1 MEFQLLITDYFIRIS
16 DELEQVLDGLPSK
29 DLNKQPAPG
38 ANSIGWLAWHLTR
51 SHDRNLSEIYRKQQL
66 WITDKWYEK
75 FGRTPDPSE
84 TGLGHNSEEMVAF
97 ESPDGKTILKYHH
110 AVLER
115 AKMYIENNLS
125 ATELKRRVKSPT
137 MKNTNTVRGRLL
149 GIVSE
154 GFQHVGQAAY
164 VRGLLR
170 SEADEKDTS

>member
-16 DELEQVLDGLPSK
+16 DELERVLDGLTIK
-29 DLNKQPAPG
+29 DLNKQSAPG

-51 SHDRNLSEIYRKQQL
+51 SHDRNLSELYRKQQL
-66 WITDKWYEK
+66 WIKDRWHER
-75 FGRTPDPSE
+75 FGRAPDPSE
-84 TGLGHNSEEMVAF
+84 TGVGHSSEEMVAF

-115 AKMYIENNLS
+115 AKKYIENNLS
-125 ATELKRRVKSPT
+125 EAELKRRVKSPT
-137 MKNTNTVRGRLL
+137 LKNTNTVRGRLL

-164 VRGLLR
+164 VRGLIKGQGWR
-170 SEADEKDTS
+170 GG

>member
-16 DELEQVLDGLPSK
+16 DELERVLDGLTIK
-29 DLNKQPAPG
+29 DLNKQPVPG

-51 SHDRNLSEIYRKQQL
+51 SHDRNLSELYRKQQL
-66 WITDKWYEK
+66 WIKDRWHER
-75 FGRTPDPSE
+75 FGRAPDPSE
-84 TGLGHNSEEMVAF
+84 TGVGHSSEEMAAF

-115 AKMYIENNLS
+115 AKKYIENNLS
-125 ATELKRRVKSPT
+125 EAELKRRVKSPT
-137 MKNTNTVRGRLL
+137 LKNTNTVRGRLL

-164 VRGLLR
+164 VRGLIKGQGWR
-170 SEADEKDTS
+170 GS